1 MFNGR
6 IAQQIKNKISSQKN
20 RIDSDIIVEFITNYK
35 VHVIIL
41 FSFVERNL
49 HPRYDILQSPHYI
62 KLLIYPNE
70 KSSYLYKPSNY
81 KSPIERIKQ
90 LMQRRSFVHRQMR
103 CYIALGEQL
112 FENFH
117 SIRISGMSKR
127 FKSRED
133 LALRPENVFISW
145 YPIEHIIFPEFDR
158 FAFARQTEFKEEK
171 RKNKKKKKERRER
184 QRKRRKRENRKK
196 REKRKENGNEPRER
210 MTKKKEQKGMGKK
223 GTKEQ
228 RWSPAH
234 ARHPI
239 FCRHRLD
246 RRSHLSKGQKTSGHR
261 P

>member
-158 FAFARQTEFKEEK
+158 SAFARQTEFKEEK
-171 RKNKKKKKERRER
+171 RKNKKKKG
-184 QRKRRKRENRKK
+184 KK
-196 REKRKENGNEPRER
+196 RKVE
-210 MTKKKEQKGMGKK
+210 KKKETGEQKEKGKK
-223 GTKEQ
+223 KGKWERTEGKDDEKEGTKRNGEKRNEEQ